1 MGAMS
6 SQFRRV
12 EPASIERRM
21 AARHGSALRQVT
33 ISRADARSYTAQL
46 ADLSKYGCR
55 LAIKTKLNVGD
66 CIAIHFAAGSAITAT
81 IVWNAEA
88 MLGCRFNETLDAA
101 LFRQM
106 TLTAN

>member
-6 SQFRRV
+6 SQFRKV

-21 AARHGSALRQVT
+21 AARRDSALRQVT
-33 ISRADARSYTAQL
+33 IKRSDARSYSAQL

-55 LAIKTKLNVGD
+55 LAIKTKLSVGE
-66 CIAIHFAAGSAITAT
+66 CISIHFGIGSAITAT
-81 IVWNAEA
+81 IVWNAES
-88 MLGCRFNETLDAA
+88 MLGCRFSEALDAA

-106 TLTAN
+106 TLAAN